1 MLMSQNLIFT
11 VNGLTEFG
19 NLYEKANHMKRWLAA
34 EHINRLS
41 ANPAHC
47 TRTSLPLDIDLRR
60 PFVPE
65 SYTQLYYTP
74 IYATLNT
81 EQRLRY
87 NQLFGLRINEY
98 IMMLEAD
105 LVERLLTPLLRLPQ
119 IAADAAFAQAMTTM
133 IAEEKKHFAA
143 FAALNRACR
152 PDLYPLGKDRLFS
165 RLPAWTQAMFWMVGA
180 LAGRYAFALWYLM
193 AMEESSMAMA
203 REMIRHPETET
214 LGALDP
220 AFVSVHRE
228 HMKDEA
234 RHLHIDGRMIE
245 QCMGSAGKAKRVNA
259 WLFQAMLRGIT
270 RPTRSGSG
278 VMVIHQ
284 LVREMPELSS
294 RKEEMIQAIL
304 ALEKNRAF
312 QESLFNRQMMPVT
325 FQVFDHTPEL
335 ANLGERMLGY
345 DRR

>member
-1 MLMSQNLIFT
+1 
-11 VNGLTEFG
+11 
-19 NLYEKANHMKRWLAA
+19 MKQWLAA
-34 EHINRLS
+34 EHINRLA
-41 ANPAHC
+41 ANQAHC
-47 TRTSLPLDIDLRR
+47 TRAPLHLEVDLRC

-65 SYTQLYYTP
+65 DYTQLYYTP
-74 IYATLNT
+74 VYATLT
-81 EQRLRY
+81 AEQRLRY

-105 LVERLLTPLLRLPQ
+105 LVERLLTPLLRLPS
-119 IAADAAFAQAMTTM
+119 IAADAAFSQAMTTM

-152 PDLYPLGKDRLFS
+152 PDLYPPGKDRLFS
-165 RLPAWTQAMFWMVGA
+165 RLPTWTRAMFWTVGA

-214 LGALDP
+214 LGTLDP
-220 AFVSVHRE
+220 AFVSVHRA

-245 QCMGSAGKAKRVNA
+245 QCMGSAGQAKRVNA

-278 VMVIHQ
+278 VMVIQQ
-284 LVREMPELSS
+284 LVRELPELSS
-294 RKEEMIQAIL
+294 RQEEMIQAIL

-312 QESLFNRQMMPVT
+312 QESLFNRRMMPVT

-335 ANLGERMLGY
+335 ANLGERMWGY